1 MNREVVGELKG
12 SNSKVYY
19 GLRRLWAVGKMEN
32 DIVDLCDLDYEVRSL
47 STREL
52 RKSLEY
58 LDSIGLIM
66 YKCTDEWDK
75 VIVKIL

>member
-1 MNREVVGELKG
+1 MK
-12 SNSKVYY
+12 
-19 GLRRLWAVGKMEN
+19 N

>member
-1 MNREVVGELKG
+1 VDELNG

-19 GLRRLWAVGKMEN
+19 GLRRLGTAGKMEN

-47 STREL
+47 STREI